1 MRKIFSQTLRQAD
14 NKDQSL
20 KKIIS
25 RVAILATSS
34 MVIMGSTN
42 AMADDVLNTIQT
54 VNLSNNNGWRRSGG
68 AVQAPKN
75 GDNIILDLQHNI
87 LNVDRQMDFESI
99 KIHGNNSGIINLHDT
114 IVISDIGEEHAR
126 LSNIHFCKDSTLRL
140 NKGSVYLKN
149 GISTRRDGQG
159 MIFINGNTK
168 VVSKIGSKDRAIKH
182 ISFSNDNILEVHSDI
197 YTKKI
202 KSRNSGQGIIRL
214 ERNAK
219 IIGNIGSKSME
230 QDGTITINSIKRIGF
245 TKNTALSLNG
255 DIYLTEGIKTKNNKQ
270 GVLLLDGNTSINCNI
285 GVDNK
290 KLRFIK
296 FLNDYTLTL
305 KEKPHLTEGII
316 TNRENTGSLVFTE
329 DIGSIDN
336 YLIQGKNNLKLL
348 ELRSGNTELKSNVK
362 TSEIKIL
369 NENQKLII
377 ENNVDFSGKITGS
390 GNVIFKGNITAQE
403 IGSNNEKLKR
413 IFVQDNV
420 SFYRAI
426 YAKTL
431 DIKDNGFAAIR
442 DRLSNF
448 DRIRLEGQNSKILF
462 ENGLAN
468 PVKIIPASDGN
479 GNVEF
484 QGNGEVGAIGS
495 TEKKVHSVVFRNQAG
510 ESQTLHGNIYAETI
524 TFSNGDIL
532 ADNENITINGVVG
545 DDNVPEGWVKDGNAL
560 RSGKLDGFAGSITRY
575 TDNDTNYLHIENT
588 PIDIDKIPTPEQEIE
603 ELLFLRE
610 STDSGNPDNLDDS
623 SNRTSQSV
631 NQRQEYSKDTL
642 RIVDAMDNASDFS
655 SLEGVAD
662 MFDEEKTLSFQNA
675 HKVEIEASL
684 DDESI
689 EEASVA
695 DKKKLY
701 LSTIVSTDKETQ
713 KKESAKRD
721 LLVKSS
727 PKVSKAFIS
736 QAFATT
742 RKRQNNIN
750 MGIAA
755 IAAGDD
761 GFNIAKG
768 LWVSGLYGVSNQDSV
783 KDASGYKGKIAGG
796 SVGGDIDINDDTM
809 IGVSYSRLLSGVK
822 FKDNL
827 SGNKLDIN
835 SNIVSL
841 YGRQNIT
848 DKFYINGMVSF
859 GKSQINNKRSLEVAG
874 LSKTAK
880 SKTNN
885 TSYNAEL
892 DVSYNLTGKQMI
904 VIPSVGLRYSYYTN
918 GSYKESGAGVHNL
931 EFDKSSYSDG
941 AFVAGTKM
949 LMPKRLSGDTKIAPS
964 ISLSVEKE
972 IRTKK
977 QPTVRTKLSWM
988 DKYIESEPSLKGT
1001 TDASGNI
1008 GLGMLIEHKNLEMNA
1023 QYNLHFKERYK
1034 AHQGSLQL
1042 KINF

>member
-1 MRKIFSQTLRQAD
+1 MHKVFNHTLLLTN

-34 MVIMGSTN
+34 MVIMGSMD
-42 AMADDVLNTIQT
+42 AMATDLNINAQAFIPNNAAPIMATDLNISAQAFIPNNAAPIMATDLNINAQAFIPNNRGVSVQEIMARNAIALNNRTLALNHRLGMFNDDDIHRAIQQVQQQEVRNYLQGFLDNRLLNNQNAIFAPEQNNNQALQRIMEQIIQMSEDQQRDFRELIANQEITVENLEAILDQRLVRANQGAMANVEEVLNHEDVDGVGGLFNRALNEDLENVIGVEGLFGSDDESEDNQGQEDNRVFTQNNHVLENT
-54 VNLSNNNGWRRSGG
+54 QYSQATYDSNY
-68 AVQAPKN
+68 
-75 GDNIILDLQHNI
+75 GD
-87 LNVDRQMDFESI
+87 S
-99 KIHGNNSGIINLHDT
+99 
-114 IVISDIGEEHAR
+114 
-126 LSNIHFCKDSTLRL
+126 
-140 NKGSVYLKN
+140 
-149 GISTRRDGQG
+149 
-159 MIFINGNTK
+159 FINTN
-168 VVSKIGSKDRAIKH
+168 
-182 ISFSNDNILEVHSDI
+182 
-197 YTKKI
+197 
-202 KSRNSGQGIIRL
+202 
-214 ERNAK
+214 NA
-219 IIGNIGSKSME
+219 
-230 QDGTITINSIKRIGF
+230 T
-245 TKNTALSLNG
+245 
-255 DIYLTEGIKTKNNKQ
+255 
-270 GVLLLDGNTSINCNI
+270 
-285 GVDNK
+285 
-290 KLRFIK
+290 
-296 FLNDYTLTL
+296 
-305 KEKPHLTEGII
+305 
-316 TNRENTGSLVFTE
+316 
-329 DIGSIDN
+329 
-336 YLIQGKNNLKLL
+336 
-348 ELRSGNTELKSNVK
+348 
-362 TSEIKIL
+362 
-369 NENQKLII
+369 
-377 ENNVDFSGKITGS
+377 
-390 GNVIFKGNITAQE
+390 
-403 IGSNNEKLKR
+403 
-413 IFVQDNV
+413 
-420 SFYRAI
+420 
-426 YAKTL
+426 
-431 DIKDNGFAAIR
+431 
-442 DRLSNF
+442 
-448 DRIRLEGQNSKILF
+448 
-462 ENGLAN
+462 
-468 PVKIIPASDGN
+468 
-479 GNVEF
+479 
-484 QGNGEVGAIGS
+484 
-495 TEKKVHSVVFRNQAG
+495 
-510 ESQTLHGNIYAETI
+510 
-524 TFSNGDIL
+524 
-532 ADNENITINGVVG
+532 
-545 DDNVPEGWVKDGNAL
+545 
-560 RSGKLDGFAGSITRY
+560 
-575 TDNDTNYLHIENT
+575 
-588 PIDIDKIPTPEQEIE
+588 PTPEQEIE